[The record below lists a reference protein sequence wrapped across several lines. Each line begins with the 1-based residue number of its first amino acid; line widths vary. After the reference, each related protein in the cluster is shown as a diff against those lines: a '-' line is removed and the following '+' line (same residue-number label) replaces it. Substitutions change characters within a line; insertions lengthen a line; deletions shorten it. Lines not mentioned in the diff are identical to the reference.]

1 MDSLND
7 LISIL
12 KKLPGLGAKSSR
24 RIAYYLLKQND
35 EFLSEFG
42 RLISELRKG
51 LCVCNICGNISYKNP
66 CSICSDQLRD
76 TKTICIVEDVES
88 LSAFEQAGIYNG
100 VYHVLGG
107 KVSPLEGEDISDAS
121 IKSLTKHIKANK
133 PNEVIVATSPVLE
146 GDLTYYALLDLF
158 RKLGVK
164 KVSRI
169 AYGLPVGGSI
179 EFADKMTLHTALD
192 SRRQVM

>member
-7 LISIL
+7 LIEGL
-12 KKLPGLGAKSSR
+12 RKLPGLGTKSSR
-24 RIAYYLLKQND
+24 RIAYYLLKQD
-35 EFLSEFG
+35 DKFLSEFG
-42 RLISELRKG
+42 RLISELKKG
-51 LCVCNICGNISYKNP
+51 LSVCKVCGNISYKNP

-88 LSAFEQAGIYNG
+88 LSAIEQAGVYNG

-107 KVSPLEGEDISDAS
+107 RVAPLEGEELSDAS
-121 IKSLTKHIKANK
+121 IKSLTQHIKHNK
-133 PNEVIVATSPVLE
+133 PDEIIIATSPVLE
-146 GDLTYYALLDLF
+146 GDLTYYSLLDLF
-158 RKLGVK
+158 ARLGIK

-179 EFADKMTLHTALD
+179 EFADRMTLHTAIET
-192 SRRQVM
+192 RRQVN

>member
-12 KKLPGLGAKSSR
+12 KKLPGLGTKSSR
-24 RIAYYLLKQND
+24 RIAYHLLKQD
-35 EFLSEFG
+35 DKFLSELG
-42 RLISELRKG
+42 RLISELKKDLR
-51 LCVCNICGNISYKNP
+51 VCKVCGNLSYKNP
-66 CSICSDQLRD
+66 CSICSDQMRD

-88 LSAFEQAGIYNG
+88 LSAFEQAGVYNG
-100 VYHVLGG
+100 VYHVLGSR
-107 KVSPLEGEDISDAS
+107 VSPIEGEELSDEA
-121 IKSLTKHIKANK
+121 IKSLTKHIKANN
-133 PNEVIVATSPVLE
+133 PDEIIVATSPAIE
-146 GDLTYYALLDLF
+146 GDLTYYALLELF

-179 EFADKMTLHTALD
+179 EFADRMTLHTALD
-192 SRRQVM
+192 SRRQVI